1 MRRIFDIY
9 VDGLDEPMRVISN
22 PAGDELLDARE
33 RAMLKSWRNASFKR
47 NGGIPRRSELG
58 ASLIDALSS
67 NLMDLHL
74 LPDGDFLY
82 ASCGRAVA
90 AAFGSDVTGRR
101 TSDLPSAIAR
111 VFLSVYRL
119 GLKHPMPYSTRHR
132 SPHDR
137 VGFWHRLI
145 LPVAAEHSEDGRGY
159 LVCSLPI
166 GDRARA

>member
-1 MRRIFDIY
+1 
-9 VDGLDEPMRVISN
+9 MRVVSN
-22 PAGDELLDARE
+22 PVDEDLLDARE
-33 RAMLKSWRNASFKR
+33 RAMLKSWRNATFKR
-47 NGGIPRRSELG
+47 GGGIPRRGELSG
-58 ASLIDALSS
+58 PLIDDLAA

-82 ASCGRAVA
+82 ARCGRAVA

-101 TSDLPSAIAR
+101 TSELPTAIAR

-137 VGFWHRLI
+137 VGHWHRLI
-145 LPVAAEHSEDGRGY
+145 LPVAPELTEGARGY

-166 GDRARA
+166 GDRTNAN